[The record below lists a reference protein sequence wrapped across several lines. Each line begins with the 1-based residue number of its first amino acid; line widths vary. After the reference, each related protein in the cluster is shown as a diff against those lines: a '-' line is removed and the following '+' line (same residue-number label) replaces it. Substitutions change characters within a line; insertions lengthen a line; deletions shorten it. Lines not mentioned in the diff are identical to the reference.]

1 MTYNVYKKDVKS
13 GGTVTLGELNM
24 SNTVNYVAMAKPYDP
39 NETYTNPIE
48 FIWGDINGDETTDV
62 FDMILMRRALTE
74 PLTDKRQ
81 ILAAD
86 TNSDG
91 EINSSDAVL
100 LQKFLLGAK

>member
-1 MTYNVYKKDVKS
+1 
-13 GGTVTLGELNM
+13 
-24 SNTVNYVAMAKPYDP
+24 
-39 NETYTNPIE
+39 
-48 FIWGDINGDETTDV
+48 
-62 FDMILMRRALTE
+62 MILMRRALTE